1 MYVKLNFDKYKKYV
15 SYKEEFDENSQCKY
29 IITKITKYTDDNKR
43 IFPRVRTTS
52 NDYASSTS

>member
-29 IITKITKYTDDNKR
+29 IITR
-43 IFPRVRTTS
+43 II
-52 NDYASSTS
+52 A